1 MFGLS
6 KRKELEEKRKELEEK
21 RQELEELRKRL
32 DDLTKLVRSQQQALD
47 KLQRTVRMQ
56 ESVISLS
63 RMKINKRIGLISSD
77 VKENTMKIIM
87 LDKTVGNMH
96 VDGEKI
102 EQIRETMVRLSK
114 KKNKDQVRKKIDRV
128 PVKEMWP
135 DMPIRISKSFDS
147 AGIKCIGD
155 LLKYSRHDLMK
166 LERVGVLS
174 VRQIEVF
181 VYSLGLEL
189 KMEEV

>member
-6 KRKELEEKRKELEEK
+6 KRK
-21 RQELEELRKRL
+21 ELEELRKRL

-56 ESVISLS
+56 DSVIRLS
-63 RMKINKRIGLISSD
+63 RMKINKRMGLISSD

-135 DMPIRISKSFDS
+135 DMPIRISNSFDS

-189 KMEEV
+189 KREEG

>member
-6 KRKELEEKRKELEEK
+6 KRKELEEKRK
-21 RQELEELRKRL
+21 ELEELRKRL

-63 RMKINKRIGLISSD
+63 RMKINKRMGLISND
-77 VKENTMKIIM
+77 VKENTMRIIM
-87 LDKTVGNMH
+87 LDKAVGNMQ

-114 KKNKDQVRKKIDRV
+114 KKNNKDQVRKKIDGV
-128 PVKEMWP
+128 LVKEMWP
-135 DMPIRISKSFDS
+135 NMPIRISNSFDS
-147 AGIKCIGD
+147 ADIKCIGD
-155 LLKYSRHDLMK
+155 LLKYSKHDLMK
-166 LERVGVLS
+166 LKQIGVLS
-174 VRQIEVF
+174 ARQIETF

-189 KMEEV
+189 KREEG

>member
-6 KRKELEEKRKELEEK
+6 KRKELEE
-21 RQELEELRKRL
+21 LEELRKRL
-32 DDLTKLVRSQQQALD
+32 DELTKLVRSQQQALD

-56 ESVISLS
+56 ESVIRLS
-63 RMKINKRIGLISSD
+63 RMKINKRMGLISSD
-77 VKENTMKIIM
+77 VKENTIRIIM

-96 VDGEKI
+96 VNGEKI
-102 EQIRETMVRLSK
+102 EQIKETIVRLSK
-114 KKNKDQVRKKIDRV
+114 KKNNKDQVSKTIDRV

-135 DMPIRISKSFDS
+135 DMPIRISNSFD
-147 AGIKCIGD
+147 AADIKCIGD

-166 LERVGVLS
+166 LKHIGVLS
-174 VRQIEVF
+174 ARQIEGF

-189 KMEEV
+189 KREEV

>member
-6 KRKELEEKRKELEEK
+6 KRK
-21 RQELEELRKRL
+21 ELEELRKRL

-56 ESVISLS
+56 DSVIRLS
-63 RMKINKRIGLISSD
+63 RMKINKRMGLISSD

-114 KKNKDQVRKKIDRV
+114 KKNKNQVRKKIDRV

-135 DMPIRISKSFDS
+135 DMPIRISNSFDS

-166 LERVGVLS
+166 LQRVGVLS

-189 KMEEV
+189 KREEV

>member
-6 KRKELEEKRKELEEK
+6 KRKELEEKRK
-21 RQELEELRKRL
+21 ELEELRKRL

-56 ESVISLS
+56 DSVIRLS
-63 RMKINKRIGLISSD
+63 RMKINKRMGLISSD
-77 VKENTMKIIM
+77 VKENTMRIIM

-102 EQIRETMVRLSK
+102 EQIREIMVRLSK
-114 KKNKDQVRKKIDRV
+114 KKNNKDQVRKKIDRV

-135 DMPIRISKSFDS
+135 DMPIRISNSFDS

-174 VRQIEVF
+174 VRQIEAF

-189 KMEEV
+189 KREEG

>member
-6 KRKELEEKRKELEEK
+6 KRK
-21 RQELEELRKRL
+21 ELEELRKRL
-32 DDLTKLVRSQQQALD
+32 DDLTKQMRSQQQALD

-56 ESVISLS
+56 ESVIRLS
-63 RMKINKRIGLISSD
+63 RMKINKRMGLISSD
-77 VKENTMKIIM
+77 VKENSKRIIM
-87 LDKTVGNMH
+87 LDKTVENMQ
-96 VDGEKI
+96 VDREKI

-114 KKNKDQVRKKIDRV
+114 KNNNKDQVSKKIDRV

-135 DMPIRISKSFDS
+135 DMPIRISKSFDT

-166 LERVGVLS
+166 LERVGALS
-174 VRQIEVF
+174 ARQIEVF

-189 KMEEV
+189 KREEV

>member
-6 KRKELEEKRKELEEK
+6 KRKELEEKRK
-21 RQELEELRKRL
+21 ELEELRKRL

-63 RMKINKRIGLISSD
+63 RMKFNKRMELISSD
-77 VKENTMKIIM
+77 VNENSKRMLM
-87 LDKTVGNMH
+87 LDKTVGDMLVNR
-96 VDGEKI
+96 EKI

-114 KKNKDQVRKKIDRV
+114 KKNNNKDQVSEKINSV

-135 DMPIRISKSFDS
+135 NMPKRISNSLD
-147 AGIKCIGD
+147 AADIKCIGD
-155 LLKYSRHDLMK
+155 LLKYSRYDLMK
-166 LERVGVLS
+166 LKYIGELS
-174 VRQIEVF
+174 ARQIEVF
-181 VYSLGLEL
+181 VFSLGLEL
-189 KMEEV
+189 KREEG

>member
-6 KRKELEEKRKELEEK
+6 KRKELEEKRK
-21 RQELEELRKRL
+21 ELEELRKRL

-47 KLQRTVRMQ
+47 KLQITVRMQ
-56 ESVISLS
+56 DSVIRLS

-77 VKENTMKIIM
+77 VKENTMRIIM
-87 LDKTVGNMH
+87 LDKTVGDMH

-135 DMPIRISKSFDS
+135 DMPIRISNSFDS

-166 LERVGVLS
+166 FRYIGELS

-189 KMEEV
+189 KREDV

>member
-6 KRKELEEKRKELEEK
+6 KRK
-21 RQELEELRKRL
+21 ELEELRKRL

-56 ESVISLS
+56 DSVIRLS

-77 VKENTMKIIM
+77 VKENTMRIIM
-87 LDKTVGNMH
+87 LDKTVGDMQ
-96 VDGEKI
+96 VDREKI

-135 DMPIRISKSFDS
+135 DMPIRISNSFDS

-166 LERVGVLS
+166 FRYIGELS

-189 KMEEV
+189 KREDV

>member
-6 KRKELEEKRKELEEK
+6 KRKELEEKRK
-21 RQELEELRKRL
+21 ELEELRKRL

-56 ESVISLS
+56 DSVIRLS
-63 RMKINKRIGLISSD
+63 RMKINKRMGLISSD
-77 VKENTMKIIM
+77 VKENTMRIIM
-87 LDKTVGNMH
+87 LDKTVGDMH

-135 DMPIRISKSFDS
+135 DMPIRISNSFDS

-166 LERVGVLS
+166 FRYIGELS

-189 KMEEV
+189 KREEV

>member
-6 KRKELEEKRKELEEK
+6 KRKELEEKRK
-21 RQELEELRKRL
+21 ELEELRKRL

-77 VKENTMKIIM
+77 VKENTMRIIM
-87 LDKTVGNMH
+87 LDKTVGDMQ
-96 VDGEKI
+96 VDREKI

-114 KKNKDQVRKKIDRV
+114 KKNNNKDQVSKKIDRV

-135 DMPIRISKSFDS
+135 DMPIRISNSFDS

-166 LERVGVLS
+166 LQRVGVLS

-189 KMEEV
+189 KREEV

>member
-6 KRKELEEKRKELEEK
+6 KRK
-21 RQELEELRKRL
+21 ELEELRKRL

>member
-6 KRKELEEKRKELEEK
+6 KRKELEEK

-63 RMKINKRIGLISSD
+63 RMKINKRMGLISSD
-77 VKENTMKIIM
+77 VKENTMRIIM

-114 KKNKDQVRKKIDRV
+114 KKNNKDQVRKKIDRV

-135 DMPIRISKSFDS
+135 DMPIRISNSFDA

-155 LLKYSRHDLMK
+155 LLKYSRYDLMRFRYIG
-166 LERVGVLS
+166 ELS
-174 VRQIEVF
+174 ARQIETF

-189 KMEEV
+189 KREEG

>member
-6 KRKELEEKRKELEEK
+6 NRKELEENRK
-21 RQELEELRKRL
+21 ELEELRKRL

-56 ESVISLS
+56 DSVIRLS
-63 RMKINKRIGLISSD
+63 RMKINKRMGLISSD

-114 KKNKDQVRKKIDRV
+114 KKNKK
-128 PVKEMWP
+128 
-135 DMPIRISKSFDS
+135 
-147 AGIKCIGD
+147 
-155 LLKYSRHDLMK
+155 
-166 LERVGVLS
+166 
-174 VRQIEVF
+174 
-181 VYSLGLEL
+181 
-189 KMEEV
+189 

>member
-6 KRKELEEKRKELEEK
+6 KRKELEEKRK
-21 RQELEELRKRL
+21 ELEELRKRL

-56 ESVISLS
+56 ESVIRLS

-77 VKENTMKIIM
+77 VKENTKRMLM
-87 LDKTVGNMH
+87 LDKTVGDMQ
-96 VDGEKI
+96 VDREKI

-135 DMPIRISKSFDS
+135 DMPIRISKSFDIV
-147 AGIKCIGD
+147 GIKCIGD

-166 LERVGVLS
+166 FKHIGELS
-174 VRQIEVF
+174 ARKIEVF

-189 KMEEV
+189 KREEG

>member
-6 KRKELEEKRKELEEK
+6 KRKELEEKRKELEE
-21 RQELEELRKRL
+21 LRKRL
-32 DDLTKLVRSQQQALD
+32 DELAKLVRSQQQALD

-56 ESVISLS
+56 DSVIRLS

-77 VKENTMKIIM
+77 VKENTMRIII

-135 DMPIRISKSFDS
+135 DMPIRISNSFDS

-166 LERVGVLS
+166 FRYIGEFS

-189 KMEEV
+189 KKEEV

>member
-6 KRKELEEKRKELEEK
+6 KRKELEEKRK
-21 RQELEELRKRL
+21 ELEELRKRL

-56 ESVISLS
+56 DSVIRLS

-77 VKENTMKIIM
+77 VKENTMRIVM
-87 LDKTVGNMH
+87 LDKTVGDMQ
-96 VDGEKI
+96 VDREKI

-135 DMPIRISKSFDS
+135 DMPIRISNSFDS

-155 LLKYSRHDLMK
+155 LLKYSRNDLMK
-166 LERVGVLS
+166 FKHIGELS
-174 VRQIEVF
+174 ARKIEVF

-189 KMEEV
+189 KREEG

>member
-6 KRKELEEKRKELEEK
+6 KRKELEEKRK
-21 RQELEELRKRL
+21 ELEELRKRL

-56 ESVISLS
+56 DSVIRLS
-63 RMKINKRIGLISSD
+63 RMKINKRMGLISSD

-135 DMPIRISKSFDS
+135 DMPIRISNSFDA